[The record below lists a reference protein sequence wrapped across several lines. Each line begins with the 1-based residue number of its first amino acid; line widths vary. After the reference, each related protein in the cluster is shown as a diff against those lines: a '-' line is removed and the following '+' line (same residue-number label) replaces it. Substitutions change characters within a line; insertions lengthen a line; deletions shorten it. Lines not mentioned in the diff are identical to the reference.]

1 MNHER
6 WLVSYADFITLLFA
20 FFVVMFASSQVDKRK
35 IAAMAATFDSHAT
48 GGSQASRGTVPPA
61 AAGTLTAVNGP
72 GEIPLANLRTAAL
85 GLTMAQLEP
94 SRQKLSSL
102 LDHDLAAGKVELSL
116 QQRGLVL
123 SLKEAA
129 FFAPGEDAISPA
141 ARPILAKTAAAL
153 EQVPGQIRLEGH
165 TDDTPIRSR
174 RFPSNWQL
182 STARAVAV
190 LRLLTGEFHFP
201 PERLALAGYGEFEPL
216 ESNNTE
222 AGRRK
227 NRRVDLV
234 VLTREAAAMAPLTA
248 TAP

>member
-129 FFAPGEDAISPA
+129 FFAPGEDAN
-141 ARPILAKTAAAL
+141 
-153 EQVPGQIRLEGH
+153 
-165 TDDTPIRSR
+165 RSR
-174 RFPSNWQL
+174 AKYAWKATPMTRQSGHDDSRPTGSCQLLAPSL
-182 STARAVAV
+182 
-190 LRLLTGEFHFP
+190 FFD
-201 PERLALAGYGEFEPL
+201 F
-216 ESNNTE
+216 
-222 AGRRK
+222 
-227 NRRVDLV
+227 
-234 VLTREAAAMAPLTA
+234 
-248 TAP
+248 